1 MRGEI
6 GSVGELRARL
16 GGGGEREEVV
26 LDVEG
31 DGRCFWGE
39 VGDGD
44 GRIGVSVDEMRALRE
59 REAAEEGRTQ
69 ADLNGPRG
77 GVHGGSGGTSSTRKE
92 GFSQKKGGRGEVPSR
107 GRPVLA

>member
-1 MRGEI
+1 VRQGDSSIWDEI

-16 GGGGEREEVV
+16 GVGGEREEVV
-26 LDVEG
+26 FDVEG

-44 GRIGVSVDEMRALRE
+44 RRVGVSVDEMRALRE
-59 REAAEEGRTQ
+59 GEAAEGGGIQ

-77 GVHGGSGGTSSTRKE
+77 GVHGGLGETSSTRK
-92 GFSQKKGGRGEVPSR
+92 
-107 GRPVLA
+107 

>member
-16 GGGGEREEVV
+16 RGGGKREEVV

-39 VGDGD
+39 VWDGD
-44 GRIGVSVDEMRALRE
+44 GRIGVSVDEMRA
-59 REAAEEGRTQ
+59 
-69 ADLNGPRG
+69 
-77 GVHGGSGGTSSTRKE
+77 
-92 GFSQKKGGRGEVPSR
+92 
-107 GRPVLA
+107 